1 MAVHFK
7 FKSAKDY
14 DSINID
20 GHFISVA
27 NLKDRIFERKSLGSG
42 TDFDLHITDAQ
53 TGEGMRNT
61 NVYKLKFDF
70 PICASSAVWSSEYL
84 KFVFQLSHR

>member
-53 TGEGMRNT
+53 TGEGMCNT
-61 NVYKLKFDF
+61 LYRSKLE
-70 PICASSAVWSSEYL
+70 SL
-84 KFVFQLSHR
+84 H